1 MSYEKD
7 VRATVALLGGS
18 MSTLVGP
25 AAFPASHIVRKRTMS
40 RRKPSSES
48 PSRKQRNS
56 TLGILGNLFSR
67 KDKTQSAI
75 FHLDED
81 YPDGQQG
88 SMPLTTSLSL
98 PYPLHPLPLEASFS
112 SFSRPVVFAVRLS
125 WAEEVQYADEMVSSY
140 YDDLYSSSDE
150 EPSSPEF
157 ANRQYSL
164 MRRLGIRRKTAGKQR
179 RRFTHSVSS
188 GSIFP
193 ELADKLFRGLS
204 APATSGTETSD
215 SDNPV
220 NEDVVATTLPVVR
233 RIIPSA
239 APCLI
244 HRNMS
249 QYIEIHLVF
258 RGSMSLASVC
268 VCVCFFIL
276 LWKSDY
282 QLGNEN
288 VYKLCANPLSKR
300 HRWESRS
307 LYSAGSVSDLF
318 TMAVFLPRVYKRA
331 DRMEQNSC
339 CRAKWANRLRQ
350 RQEGERKKK

>member
-88 SMPLTTSLSL
+88 PMPLTTSLSL

-188 GSIFP
+188 GSLLP

-233 RIIPSA
+233 RITPSA

-258 RGSMSLASVC
+258 RGSMSLASLC
-268 VCVCFFIL
+268 VCVFL
-276 LWKSDY
+276 YLAVEVRLPAGQWKCL
-282 QLGNEN
+282 Q
-288 VYKLCANPLSKR
+288 
-300 HRWESRS
+300 
-307 LYSAGSVSDLF
+307 
-318 TMAVFLPRVYKRA
+318 T
-331 DRMEQNSC
+331 
-339 CRAKWANRLRQ
+339 LRQ
-350 RQEGERKKK
+350 SIEQAASVGEQVPILCRIRFWLVYYGRFPPACIQKSGSDGAEQLLSCQVGE

>member
-188 GSIFP
+188 GSLLP

-258 RGSMSLASVC
+258 RGSMSLASLCVC
-268 VCVCFFIL
+268 VCV
-276 LWKSDY
+276 
-282 QLGNEN
+282 
-288 VYKLCANPLSKR
+288 
-300 HRWESRS
+300 S
-307 LYSAGSVSDLF
+307 L
-318 TMAVFLPRVYKRA
+318 
-331 DRMEQNSC
+331 SC
-339 CRAKWANRLRQ
+339 CGSQITSWAMKMFTNFAPIH
-350 RQEGERKKK
+350 